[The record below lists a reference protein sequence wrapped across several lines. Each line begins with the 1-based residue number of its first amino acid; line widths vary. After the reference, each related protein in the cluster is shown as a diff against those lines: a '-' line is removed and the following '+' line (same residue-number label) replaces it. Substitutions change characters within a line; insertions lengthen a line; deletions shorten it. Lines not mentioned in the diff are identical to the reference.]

1 MGPRAHD
8 DDDASSNSSASVRS
22 SNHDD
27 TESPKSRIGQYRGKQ
42 YYIFDEEGLPYDPWF
57 DLRSSKTL
65 PLLKLLADEEHLNA
79 LSKTTTGRAEIAD
92 LFIKNLPPL
101 SNHFDRWK
109 SVEQPKEV
117 WMLLYHV
124 RTLFRRLS
132 PEQSAM
138 YVPIYGWFKPSSD
151 PEFQDLYAGPN
162 WEIPSE
168 LKYIRPVTPPPAP
181 KWPPSKP
188 KSPMASSLKIA
199 PAPLVVDSSSSREAT
214 PARAGPSVFG
224 PSVRFPT
231 PVGPQQRRPMPPVAS
246 PVPVAR
252 GKPMQGSK
260 AAEVLEEIVP
270 LGETLNRPRLHPV
283 YVKPKIAPAK
293 GPSTRSKKNPTAQ
306 STVEPPAPSIHSEDE
321 QTAPSTSKGKSTA
334 KGKGA
339 FKSASVIDDSESDT
353 GPRQSLPPDAS
364 KKRKFQASEGES
376 EAPTP
381 EKGKGKKTSR
391 SKKKPKGGR
400 IEDSASYAPELKSD
414 SIFDQAQKPDP
425 APGYLGFFDKPL
437 SAYPR
442 SQPQIDALPKD
453 EQWFFNPKA
462 NTQNSF
468 IWAPDDST
476 PNALL
481 GHPWWPSLTA
491 KYKATNGPP
500 VKDKEKE
507 SNRGVRLPPL
517 TERFQ
522 QLPPLS
528 KKEISDITLKLLED
542 PGFSCLECI
551 LFNQYCE
558 FRGWNFQCT
567 TCESQKRKGCS
578 FRSSELQLERFRLEA
593 APWFE
598 PGHLQIFQR
607 IADMQAAFIR
617 AHRSQQIAAE
627 DTLEFEDK
635 FRELVQHANK
645 AIEFIGAEQFESR
658 FTPDNSTP
666 SMRDR
671 MAVCVEKFN
680 KSSASLSARHKPEH
694 VASFNSQKSA
704 HDDNDVSGF
713 KFPSPKSYKDTIAAP
728 EAPVQE
734 EDDSSKRR
742 RTPTDF
748 NNG

>member
-1 MGPRAHD
+1 MFFI
-8 DDDASSNSSASVRS
+8 
-22 SNHDD
+22 
-27 TESPKSRIGQYRGKQ
+27 SRIQYITWRVFVWYRAARQFIQKHLGINYNPTHVVLAPQYGQLSIPRQKPGSINFNPNTDSHQIHGNGRAYQ
-42 YYIFDEEGLPYDPWF
+42 FNLPTIPF
-57 DLRSSKTL
+57 LGQR
-65 PLLKLLADEEHLNA
+65 A
-79 LSKTTTGRAEIAD
+79 LSK
-92 LFIKNLPPL
+92 
-101 SNHFDRWK
+101 
-109 SVEQPKEV
+109 
-117 WMLLYHV
+117 
-124 RTLFRRLS
+124 
-132 PEQSAM
+132 
-138 YVPIYGWFKPSSD
+138 
-151 PEFQDLYAGPN
+151 
-162 WEIPSE
+162 
-168 LKYIRPVTPPPAP
+168 
-181 KWPPSKP
+181 
-188 KSPMASSLKIA
+188 KI
-199 PAPLVVDSSSSREAT
+199 
-214 PARAGPSVFG
+214 
-224 PSVRFPT
+224 
-231 PVGPQQRRPMPPVAS
+231 
-246 PVPVAR
+246 
-252 GKPMQGSK
+252 
-260 AAEVLEEIVP
+260 
-270 LGETLNRPRLHPV
+270 
-283 YVKPKIAPAK
+283 
-293 GPSTRSKKNPTAQ
+293 PTAQ
-306 STVEPPAPSIHSEDE
+306 STVEPPVPSIHSEDE

-381 EKGKGKKTSR
+381 EKGKGKKTPR

-425 APGYLGFFDKPL
+425 APGYPGFFDKPL

-468 IWAPDDST
+468 IRAPDDST
-476 PNALL
+476 PNAPL

-517 TERFQ
+517 AERFQ

-578 FRSSELQLERFRLEA
+578 FRSSELQLEHFRLEA

-617 AHRSQQIAAE
+617 AHRSQQMRPRNP
-627 DTLEFEDK
+627 EFEDK

-645 AIEFIGAEQFESR
+645 AIEFIGADQFESR

-671 MAVCVEKFN
+671 MAVCIEKFN
-680 KSSASLSARHKPEH
+680 KSSASLSTRHEPEH
-694 VASFNSQKSA
+694 VASFNSRSPRMTTTTFLVLNSPA
-704 HDDNDVSGF
+704 
-713 KFPSPKSYKDTIAAP
+713 PSRTRTLSPHRRL
-728 EAPVQE
+728 Q
-734 EDDSSKRR
+734 SKRR
-742 RTPTDF
+742 LTAPSVGAPAGPRTTTPRRAPPNWLELHATDF
-748 NNG
+748 NNR